1 MWNITFGHCVVD
13 ITYFISPTQ
22 NIHHGNYVVYLFW
35 YLLYFNSYLCCTRI
49 CSRQVCANVLV
60 SFCMALLE
68 PERYANSLSVI
79 IVISL
84 FSFISVKNQFTH
96 IVSFLYFFKTLLAK
110 AVATECS
117 LNFLSVKGPE
127 LINMYIGE
135 SEKNVRDIFQ
145 KVSHSSCS
153 TKYSPEPWA

>member
-1 MWNITFGHCVVD
+1 MKYHIWPLRCGYNLFHKPYSKYSSWQLCCLLVLISVVFQQLPLLHKD
-13 ITYFISPTQ
+13 
-22 NIHHGNYVVYLFW
+22 LFSSGLRKRSGV
-35 YLLYFNSYLCCTRI
+35 LLYGPPGTGK
-49 CSRQVCANVLV
+49 VCY
-60 SFCMALLE
+60 C
-68 PERYANSLSVI
+68 LSVI